1 MKTKLVLI
9 FSILIVIG
17 CNTSKKSIDSNIMD
31 ESLFVEVI
39 NNNKMK
45 SIADTQET
53 ADKHYIIKVPK
64 SIKTTASISGGSF
77 IRIMEFENQQQIITV
92 YEPYSELKIDEE
104 LLNVSYKEYK
114 STTDKLNLY
123 DLEDVKLL
131 KNRRFGVQLLDN
143 HFIIMYLNIKKENV
157 KYYNYSITSLVFKN

>member
-17 CNTSKKSIDSNIMD
+17 CNSSKKSMDSNIMD

-64 SIKTTASISGGSF
+64 SIKTTTSISGGSF

-92 YEPYSELKIDEE
+92 YEPSSELKIDKE
-104 LLNVSYKEYK
+104 LLNVSYKKYK

-157 KYYNYSITSLVFKN
+157 KYYNYSITTLVFKN